1 MPLYYT
7 LIPTTLGPLGLGWSD
22 AGIRQISLPEATAEA
37 TAARLEAKGYKKRRA
52 IAKELDHSAKRIAQ
66 HLRGRVVDLNEVV
79 LDLAHLPETRRVIY
93 STLRRVPAGTTL
105 TYGELADRAGMPGTQ
120 QSVGT
125 AMAENPCP
133 VVIPCHRVL
142 PAGGRLGNYSG
153 PGGAVTKAQILR
165 IEGVNIWSP
174 RTPPKRNAD
183 GLEYDW
189 GDAVRHLAKADPILA
204 KHFKRLGDD
213 RLQAR
218 TMEDPFLYLARSIT
232 FQQLAGAAARTI
244 WGRVLDRFAA
254 APRPAA
260 TRPAVPTPEAM
271 LAMPESDLRS
281 AGLSAAKTAAMKDLA
296 TKALEGIIPH
306 AKDLAKMSDEEI
318 IARLSAVRGIG
329 KWTVEMTLMFRLGRP
344 DILPVD
350 DLGVR
355 NGFDKVHGRNKKVT
369 PKELAKYAERW
380 RPYRTVGSWLMWRVL
395 EEG

>member
-1 MPLYYT
+1 MPLFYT

-22 AGIRQISLPEATAEA
+22 AGIRHIYLPEATPAA

-52 IAKELDHSAKRIAQ
+52 IAKHLDHSAKRIAQ
-66 HLRGRVVDLNEVV
+66 HLRGRPVDLGEVM
-79 LDLAHLPETRRVIY
+79 LDLDHLPETRRRIY
-93 STLRRVPAGTTL
+93 SALRAVPSGTTL
-105 TYGELADRAGMPGTQ
+105 TYGELAERAGMPGTQ

-125 AMAENPCP
+125 AMGENPCP

-142 PAGGRLGNYSG
+142 PAGGKLGFYSG

-165 IEGVNIWSP
+165 IEGLNIWAP

-189 GDAVRHLAKADPILA
+189 NEAVAHLRKADPILV
-204 KHFKRLGDD
+204 KHFKCLGED
-213 RLQAR
+213 RLEAR
-218 TMEDPFLYLARSIT
+218 AMEDPFLYLARSIT

-254 APRPAA
+254 
-260 TRPAVPTPEAM
+260 VPTPETM
-271 LAMPESDLRS
+271 LAMPAPDLRS

-296 TKALEGIIPH
+296 AKALEGIIPH

-318 IARLSAVRGIG
+318 IARLSAVRGVG
-329 KWTVEMTLMFRLGRP
+329 KWTVEMSLMFRLGRP
-344 DILPVD
+344 DVLPVD

-355 NGFDKVHGRNKKVT
+355 NGFDKVHGRKKKVT
-369 PKELAKYAERW
+369 PKELTAYAERW

-395 EEG
+395 EETA